1 MVDYYNLSA
10 APPSVLPDFTQLT
23 PYRTFAS
30 ATVNYASTGGNF
42 ADSQRADTVGAVW
55 TGWINVPASAEWTLF
70 IESDDG
76 SRLWIGDQLLIDN
89 DGLHGMVERSG
100 TIALGAGKHP
110 VRLAFFEN
118 GGGAG
123 MILRWQGPGVAKAVI
138 PASALTRGGTVN
150 RSDIN
155 SDGRVDGGDLGLLL
169 AAWGTA
175 NAAADID
182 QSGTVDG
189 ADLGTLLSAWTG

>member
-1 MVDYYNLSA
+1 
-10 APPSVLPDFTQLT
+10 
-23 PYRTFAS
+23 
-30 ATVNYASTGGNF
+30 
-42 ADSQRADTVGAVW
+42 
-55 TGWINVPASAEWTLF
+55 
-70 IESDDG
+70 
-76 SRLWIGDQLLIDN
+76 
-89 DGLHGMVERSG
+89 MVERSG

-123 MILRWQGPGVAKAVI
+123 MILRWQGPGVTKAVI

-175 NAAADID
+175 NAGADID